1 MGLFKK
7 DKDID
12 LNEIISVIIIEQTQN
27 YKKSKAKAGLFFGN
41 SILNPDVVFMDGDSE
56 PDGCTYTFSVTY
68 KNGKKELVKADSGT
82 ALCDS
87 LLQKALDDV
96 QPSVSNES
104 VSNKKERAPELKKN
118 QLPQGIYK
126 IGKDIP
132 AGTYDFHHV
141 WGNGRLEVYTA
152 EETILG
158 NLSFGEWIGN
168 TQEYEKLDCINVEC
182 QDGWYLHVEGNIVL
196 EIKKSKAISIDL

>member
-68 KNGKKELVKADSGT
+68 KNGKKELNRKRVFE
-82 ALCDS
+82 LI
-87 LLQKALDDV
+87 Q
-96 QPSVSNES
+96 SNTR
-104 VSNKKERAPELKKN
+104 N
-118 QLPQGIYK
+118 
-126 IGKDIP
+126 
-132 AGTYDFHHV
+132 
-141 WGNGRLEVYTA
+141 
-152 EETILG
+152 
-158 NLSFGEWIGN
+158 N
-168 TQEYEKLDCINVEC
+168 T
-182 QDGWYLHVEGNIVL
+182 GGNIL
-196 EIKKSKAISIDL
+196 